1 MGKLSGYDAVECQ
14 KAQDWIDTKSPEKI
28 GETGLEAM
36 DKIRTN
42 YRLTIQALFECVP
55 VSRERA
61 EALTLLQTSC
71 MWAIKGIAMNGA
83 NAE

>member
-28 GETGLEAM
+28 GETGLDAM
-36 DKIRTN
+36 AKIRTH
-42 YRLTIQALFECVP
+42 YRLTIRELFECVP
-55 VSRERA
+55 VSRERS

-83 NAE
+83 NVE